1 MQTFVGGT
9 PGQTY
14 TPQRPAIQS
23 LGGSMQPVPVPQPG
37 QPAPQAAAP
46 GAPARTQAQFAPDAQ
61 YLAEAAQRQFGRTT
75 SLDQLTAEDDAQ
87 RNQTQEAIRRLMEDA
102 TTQRQSTTEGAAKQ
116 GLFYSGQL
124 GKRLGDL
131 ESQLARQRA
140 DVQSQYDNGARAR
153 AVARQAILSGAPLEE
168 AAGLAAAA
176 ERQVG
181 RDTDAAN
188 ARQLVPTVVK
198 PKPKPKPKKKKR

>member
-1 MQTFVGGT
+1 MQTFVGN

-14 TPQRPAIQS
+14 TPQVPAMQGTQAFRP
-23 LGGSMQPVPVPQPG
+23 LTPG
-37 QPAPQAAAP
+37 APGAAAAAAPQA
-46 GAPARTQAQFAPDAQ
+46 GAPARTTAQFIPDAQ
-61 YLAEAAQRQFGRTT
+61 YLAEAAQSQFNRQTN
-75 SLDQLTAEDDAQ
+75 LDQLTAQDEAE
-87 RNQTQEAIRRLMEDA
+87 RNQTQEAIRRLMDTA
-102 TTQRQSTTEGAAKQ
+102 GQQRQTTTQTAAKQ

-131 ESQLARQRA
+131 EAQVARQRG
-140 DVQSQYDNGARAR
+140 DVQSAYDTNARAR
-153 AVARQAILSGAPLEE
+153 EAARQAILSGAPLDE
-168 AAGLAAAA
+168 AAARAAAI

-181 RDTDAAN
+181 RDTEAAN